1 MAYVGTALYDYFV
14 CSYGLCMNGVHRYG
28 GLLSW
33 AVYNYGCKYRYVL
46 CSCGLYWHGHYM
58 ATTYAVTA
66 HLGIAY
72 IVTAPCSYA
81 LYSYGLWPMACIG
94 MALCS

>member
-1 MAYVGTALYDYFV
+1 MGANTGMSFV
-14 CSYGLCMNGVHRYG
+14 VVVYIGMN
-28 GLLSW
+28 
-33 AVYNYGCKYRYVL
+33 
-46 CSCGLYWHGHYM
+46 YM

-81 LYSYGLWPMACIG
+81 LYSYGLWPG
-94 MALCS
+94 